1 MNTIMKKTI
10 AALLAFS
17 CLPLSG
23 MTAQGAFDHAQ
34 FDHVFGWG
42 EGGVTWEVLDNMEE
56 IDLRPYGTPPE
67 NHYYMFVDRYD
78 LYLVRATPRDNTLF
92 FVIRDELDIDAVTDT
107 VVDVVEDYIPDIRE
121 RIGVNNCS
129 FSCDTA
135 TLKKSYTEAM
145 ASAYTAFQLELS
157 DSVENKEEIESG
169 ILLGLARK
177 HLISEFYG
185 FGETAHFYTM
195 GYDKTA
201 KVSYPIPD
209 DIYYEWNGIE
219 KPDFD
224 AAEAYIKENYPDY
237 SVEFQENEDGVRTSC
252 SIECTGTLDY
262 SRKLKLIFDLANRF
276 GLMNT
281 YWTVPSEVSGTVTA
295 GTGSGHNKLEK
306 KGDVTLDTDLGIT
319 DVIALNR
326 NLMVGDPLCCTAN
339 VNADINGDGTPD
351 EADSLA
357 ILKEIVEITE
367 DFQPQ

>member
-10 AALLAFS
+10 ASLLAFS

-56 IDLRPYGTPPE
+56 IDLQPYGTPPE
-67 NHYYMFVDRYD
+67 NHYYMFVDTSW

-121 RIGVNNCS
+121 RVNSKNSEFHCT
-129 FSCDTA
+129 TA

-145 ASAYTAFQLELS
+145 ASAYTAFQLQLWE
-157 DSVENKEEIESG
+157 DVENKEEIESG

-195 GYDKTA
+195 GYDKRD
-201 KVSYPIPD
+201 KVRYPILD
-209 DIYYEWNGIE
+209 DEYCERNGKE
-219 KPDFD
+219 KVDCD
-224 AAEAYIKENYPDY
+224 AVEAYIKENYPDY

-252 SIECTGTLDY
+252 SIECTGTIDY
-262 SRKLKLIFDLANRF
+262 SRKLKLIYDLENRF
-276 GLMNT
+276 GLYYSYFMT
-281 YWTVPSEVSGTVTA
+281 PCEVSGTVTA

-339 VNADINGDGTPD
+339 VNADVNGDGTPD
-351 EADSLA
+351 ETDSLA
-357 ILKEIVEITE
+357 ILKEVVEITK